1 MLPGPRP
8 ADYQN
13 AADKQKRGKLMSKSQ
28 KGRRHRTV
36 NRRPRPVR
44 SAVGPVPV
52 EKAEMAEMAEMVA
65 AVAAVEV
72 LEVAASAEVP
82 VSAEEGVGPLFQTA
96 LRDGGLGLPAART
109 WRHLLES
116 DRSGA
121 TVEEISATVGYQPQT
136 IGRHVSGLLKYGMV
150 RESEGRWY
158 PTGKSQWNAAEEH
171 GLAVAVPV
179 AVPAAVPAGAR

>member
-52 EKAEMAEMAEMVA
+52 PVPVEKV
-65 AVAAVEV
+65 AVAEKV
-72 LEVAASAEVP
+72 
-82 VSAEEGVGPLFQTA
+82 AEEGVGPLFQTA

-171 GLAVAVPV
+171 GLAVAVPT
-179 AVPAAVPAGAR
+179 AVPAAGPAAVPAGAR

>member
-1 MLPGPRP
+1 
-8 ADYQN
+8 
-13 AADKQKRGKLMSKSQ
+13 MSKSQ

-36 NRRPRPVR
+36 NRRPRPVG
-44 SAVGPVPV
+44 SAAGPVPV
-52 EKAEMAEMAEMVA
+52 EVRVPVNQAEKAEKTEKTEKVAA
-65 AVAAVEV
+65 AVA
-72 LEVAASAEVP
+72 
-82 VSAEEGVGPLFQTA
+82 SAEEGVGPLFQTA
-96 LRDGGLGLPAART
+96 QRDGGLGLPAART

-171 GLAVAVPV
+171 GLVAAAVA
-179 AVPAAVPAGAR
+179 APAGAR

>member
-52 EKAEMAEMAEMVA
+52 PVPVRVTKVVKAEA
-65 AVAAVEV
+65 AVASV
-72 LEVAASAEVP
+72 
-82 VSAEEGVGPLFQTA
+82 EEGVGPLFQTA

-171 GLAVAVPV
+171 GLAVAVP
-179 AVPAAVPAGAR
+179 AAVPAGAR

>member
-1 MLPGPRP
+1 
-8 ADYQN
+8 
-13 AADKQKRGKLMSKSQ
+13 MSKSQ

-44 SAVGPVPV
+44 TAVGSAADPVQAPKV
-52 EKAEMAEMAEMVA
+52 EKVVQAPSTKGEAG
-65 AVAAVEV
+65 
-72 LEVAASAEVP
+72 
-82 VSAEEGVGPLFQTA
+82 EGVGPLFQTA

-116 DRSGA
+116 DRGGA

-136 IGRHVSGLLKYGMV
+136 IGRHVNGLLKYGMV

-158 PTGKSQWNAAEEH
+158 PTGKSQRNAAEEH
-171 GLAVAVPV
+171 GLV
-179 AVPAAVPAGAR
+179 AAVPTGTR

>member
-52 EKAEMAEMAEMVA
+52 PVPVTMVVKAEA
-65 AVAAVEV
+65 AVASV
-72 LEVAASAEVP
+72 
-82 VSAEEGVGPLFQTA
+82 EEGVGPLFQTA

>member
-1 MLPGPRP
+1 
-8 ADYQN
+8 
-13 AADKQKRGKLMSKSQ
+13 MSKSQ

-36 NRRPRPVR
+36 NRRPRPVG
-44 SAVGPVPV
+44 SAAGPVRVAAPVPVPV
-52 EKAEMAEMAEMVA
+52 EKVA
-65 AVAAVEV
+65 AD
-72 LEVAASAEVP
+72 
-82 VSAEEGVGPLFQTA
+82 GVGPLFQTA
-96 LRDGGLGLPAART
+96 QRDGGLGLPAART

-171 GLAVAVPV
+171 GLVAAAPSAAPV
-179 AVPAAVPAGAR
+179 GAR

>member
-1 MLPGPRP
+1 
-8 ADYQN
+8 
-13 AADKQKRGKLMSKSQ
+13 MSKSQ

-36 NRRPRPVR
+36 NRRPRPVG
-44 SAVGPVPV
+44 SAAGPVPV
-52 EKAEMAEMAEMVA
+52 PVPVTKVVKAEAAEA
-65 AVAAVEV
+65 AVASV
-72 LEVAASAEVP
+72 
-82 VSAEEGVGPLFQTA
+82 EEGVGPLFQTA

-171 GLAVAVPV
+171 GLLAAAPAGAPV
-179 AVPAAVPAGAR
+179 AAPAGAR